1 MAHTSLTHYLQQV
14 ENGIK
19 KRDGYLLADNLSF
32 KHPHIANPRLHLE
45 NPEEE
50 CEQWFIPPY
59 DEMVAAHLR
68 CCWCVA
74 NHDFIEA
81 YSLQKV
87 VVQAFNKVF
96 QSQKDENWALPVLY
110 VVIVDLRI
118 FANRAESQLAKKGK
132 GKPGELLEKAAD
144 TMMACFR
151 TCAADGR
158 ASLEDTKRWGML
170 YLVNQLFK
178 VYFKINKLPLCK
190 PLIRA
195 IESSPLKDRFSISQL
210 VTYKYYVGRKDM
222 FESSFKEAEDH
233 LSFAF
238 QRCHRSSRHNKRL
251 ILIYLL
257 PVKMLLG
264 QMPKVSL
271 LQKYDLMQFA
281 DVAKATKSGD
291 LRLLSRAMNAHEAF
305 FIKCGVYLII
315 EKLQTITYRNLFK
328 KVQLMLNVH
337 QVPIEAFETALKFTG
352 LEDVDKEEVECI
364 LANLIY
370 KNYIKGYLSH
380 AHQKLVVS
388 KQNPFPPLST
398 FL

>member
-1 MAHTSLTHYLQQV
+1 MGSEEGMAVFLQ
-14 ENGIK
+14 
-19 KRDGYLLADNLSF
+19 
-32 KHPHIANPRLHLE
+32 
-45 NPEEE
+45 
-50 CEQWFIPPY
+50 
-59 DEMVAAHLR
+59 

-74 NHDFIEA
+74 NNDFIEA

-87 VVQAFNKVF
+87 VVQAFNKAF
-96 QSQKDENWALPVLY
+96 QGQKDENWALPVLY
-110 VVIVDLRI
+110 VVIVDLRL
-118 FANRAESQLAKKGK
+118 FANSAETQLMRKGK

-158 ASLEDTKRWGML
+158 ASLDDTKRWGML

-195 IESSPLKDRFSISQL
+195 IEGSSLKDRFSISQL
-210 VTYKYYVGRKDM
+210 VTYKYYVGRKEM
-222 FESSFKEAEDH
+222 FESDFTAAEEH

-238 QRCHRSSRHNKRL
+238 QRCHHSSRQNKRL

-264 QMPKVSL
+264 HMPKTSL
-271 LQKYDLMQFA
+271 LEKYDLMQFA
-281 DVAKATKSGD
+281 DIAKATKTGD
-291 LRLLSRAMNAHEAF
+291 LRLLTSAMSKNEAF

-328 KVQLMLNVH
+328 KVQLMLNTH
-337 QVPIEAFETALKFTG
+337 QVPIDAFETALKFTG

-380 AHQKLVVS
+380 QHQKLVVS
-388 KQNPFPPLST
+388 KQKPFPLLSS
-398 FL
+398 FLS